1 MKDDQP
7 LTMPSGNAL
16 HRTRYQAQKHKPHGC
31 KVVQVYGGFKSLGAG
46 AMYYHYFYLAK
57 APRGIHGRYGRL

>member
-7 LTMPSGNAL
+7 LTTPSGNAL
-16 HRTRYQAQKHKPHGC
+16 HRTRYQAQKHKPHGY

-46 AMYYHYFYLAK
+46 AMYYHYFYPAK
-57 APRGIHGRYGRL
+57 ARTGAQRATGA

>member
-7 LTMPSGNAL
+7 LTTPSGNAL
-16 HRTRYQAQKHKPHGC
+16 HRTRCQAQKHKPHGY

-46 AMYYHYFYLAK
+46 NK
-57 APRGIHGRYGRL
+57 RKRGTIT